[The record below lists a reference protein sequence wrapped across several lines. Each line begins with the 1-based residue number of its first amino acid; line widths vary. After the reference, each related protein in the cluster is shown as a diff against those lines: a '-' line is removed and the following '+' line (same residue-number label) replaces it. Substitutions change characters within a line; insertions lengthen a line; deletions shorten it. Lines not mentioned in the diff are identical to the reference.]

1 MALPVMRSIK
11 QWLEKIEMKCPLI
24 FDVLALVCL
33 FKDRV
38 CLKAGVLACCSKR
51 SRQCEKKSL
60 PAFFMLVLSDKHGM
74 VECLH
79 DKVSES
85 IYPEN
90 KSFLLHSGKCYK
102 KYKIFKDLKKKD

>member
-11 QWLEKIEMKCPLI
+11 QGLEKIEMQCPLI

-51 SRQCEKKSL
+51 SRQCEKKKYACVFSCSFSQTNTAWL
-60 PAFFMLVLSDKHGM
+60 RAYMIKYLRASTLKINRFYYIL
-74 VECLH
+74 
-79 DKVSES
+79 
-85 IYPEN
+85 EN
-90 KSFLLHSGKCYK
+90 ITKNT
-102 KYKIFKDLKKKD
+102 KY